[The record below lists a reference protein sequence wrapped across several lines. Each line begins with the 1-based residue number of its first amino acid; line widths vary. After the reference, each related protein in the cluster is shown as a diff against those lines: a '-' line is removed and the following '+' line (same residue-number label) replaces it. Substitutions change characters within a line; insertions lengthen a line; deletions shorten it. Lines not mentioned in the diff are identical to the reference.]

1 MILSAGG
8 LRKTYGGITAS
19 EAVRDASL
27 ELRPGEFVSI
37 VGRSGSGKSTLL
49 AMIGGLLRPTGGH
62 VTFDGT
68 DLWALSEAERAAFRC
83 RHLGFVFQFPSL
95 LPDLSAVDNVAV
107 PALLGRTMAPRDA
120 NQRAVALLA
129 QVGLANRTTA
139 FPGELSGGE
148 QRRVAIAR
156 ALINTPSL
164 LLADEPT
171 SDLDEDT
178 EAEIIELIEELQLS
192 SGFGIILVTHAL
204 DLAGRAQRSYEMR
217 DAVLAPFVL
226 PHFRNAGP
234 TQQGRLAR
242 LSPIA
247 AAPAFIAVSDQSLR
261 LGTDIW
267 SVLRA
272 VLLSGILLTGFVL
285 LANFVI
291 AKYQELNL
299 RERDARLARL
309 ADMAFT
315 RLQSEIVSIADLGGG
330 RYELALSLSNASGKE
345 QPLYVMAP
353 DMRAYVQVGKVWQEL
368 PLRPAEDS
376 VSGVVKMDGT
386 HTYRY
391 SFEARLDGF
400 TQLLPN
406 YMHIRF
412 SDTMLVSPSSVPQT
426 DLFERKDN
434 YYVYLKPFDASD
446 EAILKRIKF
455 MGRPPVWI
463 PMPPH

>member
-1 MILSAGG
+1 VILSARA
-8 LRKTYGGITAS
+8 LSKTYGGMTAS
-19 EAVRDASL
+19 DAVRDASL
-27 ELRPGEFVSI
+27 EVRPGERISI

-49 AMIGGLLRPTGGH
+49 AMIGGLLRPTGGR
-62 VTFDGT
+62 VDFDGT
-68 DLWALSEAERAAFRC
+68 DLWMLSEAERAAFRC
-83 RHLGFVFQFPSL
+83 RHLGFIFQFPSL

-107 PALLGRTMAPRDA
+107 PALLGRTMASQDA
-120 NQRAVALLA
+120 NRRARELLTR
-129 QVGLANRTTA
+129 VGLAGRVNA
-139 FPGELSGGE
+139 FPGDLSGGE

-156 ALINTPSL
+156 ALINAPSL

-178 EAEIIELIEELQLS
+178 ETEIIGLIEELQYS
-192 SGFGIILVTHAL
+192 WGFGVILVTHAL
-204 DLAGRAQRSYEMR
+204 ELAGRAQRSYEMR
-217 DAVLAPFVL
+217 DAVLAPFVS
-226 PHFRNAGP
+226 PRSAHAGP
-234 TQQGRLAR
+234 RPQGRLAP

-247 AAPAFIAVSDQSLR
+247 AAPAYAASSDRSPR

-267 SVLRA
+267 SVLRG
-272 VLLSGILLTGFVL
+272 VLLGGVLLAGLVL
-285 LANFVI
+285 LANAVI
-291 AKYQELNL
+291 AKYQGSKL

-309 ADMAFT
+309 ADMALT
-315 RLQSEIVSIADLGGG
+315 RLQSEIASIADLGGG
-330 RYELALSLSNASGKE
+330 RYELALSLQNALGE
-345 QPLYVMAP
+345 GQPLYVMAP

-368 PLRPAEDS
+368 PLRPADDS
-376 VSGVVKMDGT
+376 ASGVVKIDGT

-391 SFEARLDGF
+391 SFEARLGGF
-400 TQLLPN
+400 TQLLPS

-434 YYVYLKPFDASD
+434 YYVYLKPSDTPD

-455 MGRPPVWI
+455 TGKPPVWI